1 MSRTGTTHGLGRGAR
16 RSLISG
22 LVLAAAALLADAGA
36 PRQHGIPAW
45 LLFGAAP
52 RAALAKDPPRRL
64 PALELRIDPRDVDLE
79 RGELTARLS
88 RPAAKL
94 TLKVIALSGAVLA
107 EVEQTFDGA
116 PAGSPLVLRWKPPA
130 ETAAK
135 LEVFGHDTSGYY
147 KGIAI
152 SPWSFEI
159 PHEDVVFAT
168 DSADI
173 APGEAEKLAASLPS
187 IERELPRA
195 RHLGPVTLYILA
207 HTDTVGTAE
216 YNLRLSTRRAQAI
229 GRWFRAHG
237 LRLPM
242 AFDGVGESMPR
253 VKTAD
258 EVDEPRNRRVDY
270 MLGVEPPRFKQS
282 RTLPAWKRID

>member
-1 MSRTGTTHGLGRGAR
+1 MVAKGA
-16 RSLISG
+16 
-22 LVLAAAALLADAGA
+22 LAFAALLFDASRGSA
-36 PRQHGIPAW
+36 
-45 LLFGAAP
+45 LAAGSP
-52 RAALAKDPPRRL
+52 RADQRL

-107 EVEQTFDGA
+107 EVEQAFDAA

-130 ETAAK
+130 EAAAK
-135 LEVFGHDTSGYY
+135 LELFGHDTSGYY

-152 SPWSFEI
+152 TPWSFEI
-159 PHEDVVFAT
+159 PHEDVVFAS
-168 DSADI
+168 DSAEI
-173 APGEAEKLAASLPS
+173 APGEVKKLQASLAS

-195 RHLGPVTLYILA
+195 RHLGTVTLYILA
-207 HTDTVGTAE
+207 HTDTVGSIE

-229 GRWFRAHG
+229 ARWFRGHG
-237 LRLPM
+237 SSLPM
-242 AFDGVGESMPR
+242 AFDGVGESMLK

-282 RTLPAWKRID
+282 RKAPAWRRVAD